1 MNRKQIAR
9 LGGLTSNHN
18 KSDSER
24 YLFAKSGG
32 DAVIERYGRAHMT
45 RLAIKRW
52 EAVRAA
58 KEVSA

>member
-9 LGGLTSNHN
+9 LGGLTSADR
-18 KSDSER
+18 KTDSER

-32 DAVIERYGRAHMT
+32 DAVVAAYGRAHMT
-45 RLAIKRW
+45 RLAIRRW

-58 KEVSA
+58 REAAE